1 MKIESNE
8 FAGLWYV
15 VVRDAVP
22 GQSRWDDD
30 SVDEWLAEVAP
41 GGMAVGLTPCSSFL
55 ILMSKAV
62 VIELSGALSAFAN
75 TADERAATF
84 RSLAQ
89 YLASDLSIM
98 EASPTGEKLPVGVHP
113 WSFGDSSI
121 WEFVRLPKD
130 QVGAVVEEVRRDPVL
145 SDPLVG
151 RYEDYM
157 PLFGD
162 SFSAQ
167 MVVDALDAQQLSGDM
182 LVVRESL
189 RDWVAWAGER

>member
-1 MKIESNE
+1 MAIESSE
-8 FAGLWYV
+8 FAELWYV

-22 GQSRWDDD
+22 GQSRWDHD

-41 GGMAVGLTPCSSFL
+41 GGLAVGLTPSSSFL
-55 ILMSKAV
+55 ILMSKGM

-75 TADERAATF
+75 SAGERAASF
-84 RSLAQ
+84 RSFGRDLA
-89 YLASDLSIM
+89 DDMSIM
-98 EASPTGEKLPVGVHP
+98 EASPTGEELPVGVHP

-121 WEFVRLPKD
+121 WEFERLPKD
-130 QVGAVVEEVRRDPVL
+130 QVASVVHEVRRDPEL

-167 MVVDALDAQQLSGDM
+167 MAVDALDAQQLSGDM

-189 RDWVAWAGER
+189 REWVAWAGKR